1 MRSVETSISCELERA
16 AAEAG
21 EVVPLSACGAEGAR
35 SLARAIA
42 SSTILW
48 ARLGGLERWAGYDH
62 AERVG
67 RVPRDDEIQEP

>member
-1 MRSVETSISCELERA
+1 MRNVETSISCERA

-21 EVVPLSACGAEGAR
+21 EVVLLLACGAEGAQL
-35 SLARAIA
+35 SLARAVA
-42 SSTILW
+42 SSTTLW
-48 ARLGGLERWAGYDH
+48 ARLGGLERGVGYDH